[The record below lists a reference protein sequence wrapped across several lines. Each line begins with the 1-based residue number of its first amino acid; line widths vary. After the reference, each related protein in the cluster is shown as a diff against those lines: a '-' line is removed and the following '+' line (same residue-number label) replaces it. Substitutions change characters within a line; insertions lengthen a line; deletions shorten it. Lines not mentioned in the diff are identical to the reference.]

1 MSEIYWLTRLGGVK
15 ILAIALLALSI
26 FAVISAAIWYS
37 FTDDDYMKKDR
48 LALMRLIKKWK
59 TTWLCSLLLG
69 ILGSIFIPSKNEL
82 LLIYGLGTTVDY
94 VKSNEKAKQLPDK
107 AIEALTRYID
117 EISKEK
123 K

>member
-1 MSEIYWLTRLGGVK
+1 MAEIYWLTRLEGVK
-15 ILAIALLALSI
+15 ILAIVLLALSI

-37 FTDDDYMKKDR
+37 FTDDDYMKKER
-48 LALMRLIKKWK
+48 LVLMRLIKKLK